1 MRRLLALVLCVLACA
16 CASEGTEPAST
27 AARGPLPSVSQDG
40 SQGAQDNWD
49 STPDGCPVFDNGVE
63 TGRLPEGLA
72 EVSGLAASS
81 VTPDLLWANNDSGD
95 TATVYALDLGGV
107 AVGKIELPGVEPW
120 DAEDIAV
127 GPRKPGG
134 EPHIHLGDIGD
145 NTRSRDEIRVYRFVE
160 PADPAGTTS
169 PDAFDTL
176 EATYPDGPHNAETL
190 LLDPLSGDL
199 FVVTKDE
206 GEPPAVFHWR
216 DPTARETAELERV
229 GALDVAAH
237 SLDALVTGG
246 DVTADGTGVVLRTYT
261 NVLWWTRDP
270 DKELDTAFNSDPCG
284 LPSRLESQGEAIA
297 LTPRGDA
304 YVTTSEGASEPIL
317 RYPRR

>member
-16 CASEGTEPAST
+16 CASERIEPTST
-27 AARGPLPSVSQDG
+27 AARGPLPSASQDG
-40 SQGAQDNWD
+40 SQVPQDD
-49 STPDGCPVFDNGVE
+49 RVTTPDGCPVFDNGVE
-63 TGRLPEGLA
+63 IGRLPEGLA

-95 TATVYALDLGGV
+95 TATVYALDLGGA
-107 AVGKIELPGVEPW
+107 AVGKVELPGVEPW

-127 GPRKPGG
+127 GPPEPGG
-134 EPHIHLGDIGD
+134 EPHIHLADIGD

-160 PADPAGTTS
+160 PTDPQGALS
-169 PDAFDTL
+169 PEAFDTL

-206 GEPPAVFHWR
+206 GEPPAVFRWP
-216 DPTARETAELERV
+216 DPSAGGTAELEKV
-229 GALDVAAH
+229 GELDISAH

-261 NVLWWTRDP
+261 SVLWWPRDP
-270 DKELDTAFNSDPCG
+270 HRALGTAFDSDPCG

-297 LTPRGDA
+297 LTHRGDA